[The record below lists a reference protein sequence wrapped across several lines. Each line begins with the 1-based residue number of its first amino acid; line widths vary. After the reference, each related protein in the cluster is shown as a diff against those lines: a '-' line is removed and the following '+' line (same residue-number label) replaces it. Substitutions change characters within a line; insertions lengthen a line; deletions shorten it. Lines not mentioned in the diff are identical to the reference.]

1 LKPTALVV
9 DYGGV
14 LTTPLSGTV
23 DAWLAAERI
32 EPERFRALMREWF
45 GPDAAPNVAHDLE
58 TGRITP
64 ADFQHQY
71 AAALQRTDGTRPD
84 AEGLLERMFAGFQEE
99 HRMLDV
105 LRSARQHGLKTA
117 LLSNSWGFDYPR
129 EGWDGLFDAIV
140 ISGEVGMRKP
150 EAEIYLH
157 AARVLGVAPAACVFV
172 DDLGPNVRAAVAVGM
187 IGVRHRDVQTTIEEL
202 AAIFDKPFL

>member
-71 AAALQRTDGTRPD
+71 AAAL
-84 AEGLLERMFAGFQEE
+84 QEE

-202 AAIFDKPFL
+202 AAIFDKPFR

>member
-1 LKPTALVV
+1 MTPTALIV

-14 LTTPLSGTV
+14 LTSPLSGTV

-32 EPERFRALMREWF
+32 PPDRFRTVMRAWF
-45 GPDAAPNVAHDLE
+45 GPEAAPNIAHDLE

-64 ADFQHQY
+64 ADFQPRY
-71 AAALQRTDGTRPD
+71 AEALRCADGTLPD
-84 AEGLLERMFAGFQEE
+84 HEGLLERMFAGFQTE

-105 LRSARQHGLKTA
+105 LRAARRSGLSTA

-129 EGWDGLFDAIV
+129 EGWDGLFDAVV

-157 AARVLGVAPAACVFV
+157 TAEVLGVAPADCVFV

-187 IGVRHRDVQTTIEEL
+187 IGIRHVDVETTIEEL
-202 AAIFDKPFL
+202 EAIFAKAFR